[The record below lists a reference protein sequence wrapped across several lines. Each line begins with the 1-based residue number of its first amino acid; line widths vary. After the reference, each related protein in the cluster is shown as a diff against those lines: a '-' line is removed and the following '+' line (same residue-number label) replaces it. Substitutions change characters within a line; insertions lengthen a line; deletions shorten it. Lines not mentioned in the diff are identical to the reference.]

1 MGAAIR
7 ISDKFLKSEDYR
19 SQHAATKNQYL
30 AMLLEAD
37 KDRVCKFGT
46 KQTVKYDLSEL
57 GMYSRTCKLLRA
69 GLIQRVDSS
78 TYKVRVIRGTN
89 GQEIPK
95 DYFLSDW
102 FLSLSPYGR
111 MVYLTMDIK
120 AGESRVVRYTVRE
133 IIEYGFAPKTFYAA
147 INGELIDAGLVERIG
162 SATYRLKG
170 VT

>member
-1 MGAAIR
+1 MITV
-7 ISDKFLKSEDYR
+7 LNTLP
-19 SQHAATKNQYL
+19 QKNQYL

-46 KQTVKYDLSEL
+46 EQTVKYDLSEL

-69 GLIQRVDSS
+69 GLITRVGCS
-78 TYKVRVIRGTN
+78 TYRVRVIRGTD
-89 GQEIPK
+89 GRQIPK

-102 FLSLSPYGR
+102 FLSLSLYGR

-120 AGESRVVRYTVRE
+120 AGERRMVRYTARE
-133 IIEYGFAPKTFYAA
+133 IMEYGFAPKAFCAA

-162 SATYRLKG
+162 SAAYRLKE